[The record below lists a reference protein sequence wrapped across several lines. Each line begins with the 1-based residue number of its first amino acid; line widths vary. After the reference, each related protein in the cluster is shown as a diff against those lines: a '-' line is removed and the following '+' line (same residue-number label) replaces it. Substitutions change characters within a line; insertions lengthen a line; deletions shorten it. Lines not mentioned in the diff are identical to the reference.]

1 MATSSVEHRWLF
13 GRQVPVPSLGDLW
26 RHADFMNLWA
36 AHSASLFGSE
46 ITALALPLMAVIMLD
61 ATPVQ
66 MGVLAAAGTAP
77 FLLCSLPAGVWVDR
91 RRRRPVLIGGD
102 LARAGFLLSIPL
114 AAWMGVLRMEHLYL
128 VTFLVGVFSV
138 FFEVADYAYVPSLV
152 GREAVVDANS
162 KLQISYSAAEAG
174 GPGVAG
180 LLVQVISA
188 PGAIAIDAVSYLV
201 SAILLRRIEMPEP
214 PIDTRT
220 SRGVRHD
227 VESGLRALLGHRLL
241 RPIVLAPGAD
251 SIFLKAIA
259 AIFVLYATRE
269 LEITPVMLG
278 VILAVGGIGAI
289 PGALLSAS
297 AARRFGVGSTII
309 GGWLIAAATWLMVP
323 LATGAVAVPVLAVSM
338 LLGGIAGTIVN
349 VQQWSLRQLVTP
361 DALQGRVTASHR
373 FLVYGAYPLGA
384 LLGGWLGA
392 VLGLR
397 PAIALCALGA
407 LTAPLWVACSPL
419 RALRE
424 QPVASRVTPGLA
436 GALPALLL
444 SFGRQSVPIAG
455 IANEGGGS
463 CASRGLRSCP
473 RGMWSSERSR
483 TSSTMTW
490 SPTRRRCLSTS
501 RSRSSPS

>member
-1 MATSSVEHRWLF
+1 MATSSTERRRPFARLI
-13 GRQVPVPSLGDLW
+13 PVLSLGGLW
-26 RHADFMNLWA
+26 RHADFKRLWA

-46 ITALALPLMAVIMLD
+46 ITALALPLMAVLMLD

-77 FLLCSLPAGVWVDR
+77 FLLCSLLAGVWADR
-91 RRRRPVLIGGD
+91 RRRRPVLIGAD
-102 LARAGFLLSIPL
+102 LARCGLLLSIPL
-114 AAWMGVLRMEHLYL
+114 AAWTGLLGMEQLYF
-128 VTFLVGVFSV
+128 VTFVVGVFSV

-152 GREAVVDANS
+152 GRESVVEANS

-180 LLVQVISA
+180 LLVQFISA
-188 PGAIAIDAVSYLV
+188 PGAIAIDAISFLV
-201 SAILLRRIEMPEP
+201 SAILLRRIETPEP
-214 PIDTRT
+214 PIATQT

-241 RPIVLAPGAD
+241 RPIVLASIVD

-269 LEITPVMLG
+269 LEISPVMLG

-289 PGALLSAS
+289 PGALLSAP
-297 AARRFGVGSTII
+297 AARRFGVGPTII
-309 GGWLIAAATWLMVP
+309 GGWLIGAATWLLIP
-323 LATGAVAVPVLAVSM
+323 LASGPVAVPVLAVSM

-384 LLGGWLGA
+384 LLGGWLGSA
-392 VLGLR
+392 LGLR
-397 PAIALCALGA
+397 PAIALCAIGA
-407 LTAPLWVACSPL
+407 VTAPLWVACSPL
-419 RALRE
+419 RRLRG
-424 QPVASRVTPGLA
+424 QPVAAA
-436 GALPALLL
+436 G
-444 SFGRQSVPIAG
+444 
-455 IANEGGGS
+455 
-463 CASRGLRSCP
+463 
-473 RGMWSSERSR
+473 
-483 TSSTMTW
+483 
-490 SPTRRRCLSTS
+490 
-501 RSRSSPS
+501 

>member
-1 MATSSVEHRWLF
+1 
-13 GRQVPVPSLGDLW
+13 
-26 RHADFMNLWA
+26 
-36 AHSASLFGSE
+36 
-46 ITALALPLMAVIMLD
+46 
-61 ATPVQ
+61 
-66 MGVLAAAGTAP
+66 
-77 FLLCSLPAGVWVDR
+77 
-91 RRRRPVLIGGD
+91 
-102 LARAGFLLSIPL
+102 
-114 AAWMGVLRMEHLYL
+114 
-128 VTFLVGVFSV
+128 
-138 FFEVADYAYVPSLV
+138 V
-152 GREAVVDANS
+152 GREAVVEANS

-188 PGAIAIDAVSYLV
+188 PGAIEIDAVSYLV

-241 RPIVLAPGAD
+241 RPIVLASIAD

-289 PGALLSAS
+289 PGALLSAF

-309 GGWLIAAATWLMVP
+309 GGWLVAAATWLMVP

-361 DALQGRVTASHR
+361 DAGACWRAS
-373 FLVYGAYPLGA
+373 
-384 LLGGWLGA
+384 
-392 VLGLR
+392 
-397 PAIALCALGA
+397 
-407 LTAPLWVACSPL
+407 CSPPIV
-419 RALRE
+419 RE
-424 QPVASRVTPGLA
+424 AVGTDSRD
-436 GALPALLL
+436 
-444 SFGRQSVPIAG
+444 RK
-455 IANEGGGS
+455 
-463 CASRGLRSCP
+463 
-473 RGMWSSERSR
+473 
-483 TSSTMTW
+483 
-490 SPTRRRCLSTS
+490 
-501 RSRSSPS
+501 

>member
-1 MATSSVEHRWLF
+1 
-13 GRQVPVPSLGDLW
+13 
-26 RHADFMNLWA
+26 
-36 AHSASLFGSE
+36 
-46 ITALALPLMAVIMLD
+46 
-61 ATPVQ
+61 
-66 MGVLAAAGTAP
+66 VLA
-77 FLLCSLPAGVWVDR
+77 
-91 RRRRPVLIGGD
+91 
-102 LARAGFLLSIPL
+102 SI
-114 AAWMGVLRMEHLYL
+114 
-128 VTFLVGVFSV
+128 
-138 FFEVADYAYVPSLV
+138 
-152 GREAVVDANS
+152 
-162 KLQISYSAAEAG
+162 
-174 GPGVAG
+174 
-180 LLVQVISA
+180 
-188 PGAIAIDAVSYLV
+188 
-201 SAILLRRIEMPEP
+201 
-214 PIDTRT
+214 
-220 SRGVRHD
+220 
-227 VESGLRALLGHRLL
+227 
-241 RPIVLAPGAD
+241 AD

-397 PAIALCALGA
+397 LAIALSALGA

-424 QPVASRVTPGLA
+424 QPVASR
-436 GALPALLL
+436 
-444 SFGRQSVPIAG
+444 
-455 IANEGGGS
+455 
-463 CASRGLRSCP
+463 
-473 RGMWSSERSR
+473 
-483 TSSTMTW
+483 
-490 SPTRRRCLSTS
+490 
-501 RSRSSPS
+501 